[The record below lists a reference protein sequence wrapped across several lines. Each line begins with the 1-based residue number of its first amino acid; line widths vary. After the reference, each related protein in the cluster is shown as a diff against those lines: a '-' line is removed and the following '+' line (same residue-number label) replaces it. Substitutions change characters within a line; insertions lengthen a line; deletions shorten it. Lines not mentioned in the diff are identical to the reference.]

1 VETNV
6 TISSLLDYGVRV
18 LIRTVKR
25 IGKIAGETGAAGPHR
40 PGSALQSQLSRERLN
55 RS

>member
-1 VETNV
+1 V

-25 IGKIAGETGAAGPHR
+25 IGRIAGETGAAGPGHR
-40 PGSALQSQLSRERLN
+40 PGSALQSQQSGERLN